1 MNSGFKAYWKLA
13 WTQPKFKQLTIAGV
27 LVLVLILILFPFFF
41 NYIEQREGYT
51 LNDPFLNLIPAA
63 NVSNIVFAIIWSMA
77 LLTIIRC
84 IQQPQI
90 FLIFLWGFIFL
101 SLSRFISILSLP
113 LNPPKGLIELK
124 DPLSNTFYGSK
135 FITKDLFYSG
145 HTATQF
151 LMFLCLQKKWDKLV
165 TLLSSIAIGVLI
177 LVQHV
182 HYSIDVIAAPIFTFL
197 VFLLA
202 KKVTTS
208 ALKSFSN
215 LKV

>member
-1 MNSGFKAYWKLA
+1 
-13 WTQPKFKQLTIAGV
+13 
-27 LVLVLILILFPFFF
+27 
-41 NYIEQREGYT
+41 
-51 LNDPFLNLIPAA
+51 
-63 NVSNIVFAIIWSMA
+63 
-77 LLTIIRC
+77 
-84 IQQPQI
+84 
-90 FLIFLWGFIFL
+90 
-101 SLSRFISILSLP
+101 

>member
-1 MNSGFKAYWKLA
+1 MNFGFKAYWKFA
-13 WTQPKFKQLTIAGV
+13 WSQSAFKQLTIIGFFV
-27 LVLVLILILFPFFF
+27 LVVVLIAFPFFF
-41 NYIEQREGYT
+41 NYIELREGYT
-51 LNDPFLNLIPAA
+51 FSDPILQLLPAA

-90 FLIFLWGFIFL
+90 LIVFLWGFIFL
-101 SLSRFISILSLP
+101 SLSRFISILILP

-124 DPLSNTFYGSK
+124 DPISNTFYGSK

-151 LMFLCLQKKWDKLV
+151 LMFLCLQKKWDKIF
-165 TLLSSIAIGVLI
+165 TLLSSIIIGILV

-197 VFLLA
+197 VFVAA
-202 KKVTTS
+202 KKITAP
-208 ALKSFSN
+208 ALESLSN
-215 LKV
+215 LKI

>member
-1 MNSGFKAYWKLA
+1 MNSGFKVFWKFA
-13 WTQPKFKQLTIAGV
+13 WAQSKFKQLTIAGV
-27 LVLVLILILFPFFF
+27 LVLVLILIAFPFFF
-41 NYIEQREGYT
+41 NYIEQRDGYT
-51 LNDPFLNLIPAA
+51 LNDPVLNLLPAV

-77 LLTIIRC
+77 LITIVRC

-101 SLSRFISILSLP
+101 SLSRFISILLLP
-113 LNPPKGLIELK
+113 LNPPKALIELK

-165 TLLSSIAIGVLI
+165 TLLSSIAIGILV

-182 HYSIDVIAAPIFTFL
+182 HYSIDVVAAPICTFAI
-197 VFLLA
+197 FLLA
-202 KKVTTS
+202 KKLTS
-208 ALKSFSN
+208 KALKSFSD